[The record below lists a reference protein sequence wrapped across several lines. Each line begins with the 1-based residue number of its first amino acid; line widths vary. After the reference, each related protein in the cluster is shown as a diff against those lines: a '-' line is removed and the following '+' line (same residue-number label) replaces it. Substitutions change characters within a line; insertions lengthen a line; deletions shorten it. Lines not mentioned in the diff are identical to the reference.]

1 MTARASSLR
10 VPRQPRTPVV
20 RRAMPGAG
28 RVHAIERPQ
37 SGRLGGPRHD
47 VCGRLIDR
55 YGGRYSTELGLR
67 LAANRHREIFQWFL
81 AAVLFGAPIRA
92 TAAAAT
98 YRALQGAGID
108 SPRAVIATG
117 WNGLVTLLDEGGYAR
132 YDYKTATKLL
142 EVCGAIQERYRGSL
156 AALHAAA
163 SDSADLEARLL
174 ALGTGI
180 GPVTANIFLREMRG
194 IWPKAQP
201 LPLPIV
207 IHAAHHLG
215 AVPVRVSAPAA
226 VLDALQRLWDRHPAA
241 GRDFADFEAALVRAG
256 LDLQHRLGDFSK
268 PE

>member
-1 MTARASSLR
+1 MTARATSLR
-10 VPRQPRTPVV
+10 VPRPPRTQTLRGAV
-20 RRAMPGAG
+20 PGTR

-37 SGRLGGPRHD
+37 SGRFGSPWHD
-47 VCGRLIDR
+47 VCNRLIDR
-55 YGGRYSTELGLR
+55 YGGRFSTGLGLR
-67 LAANRHREIFQWFL
+67 LAANRPREIFRWFL

-98 YRALQGAGID
+98 YRMLQRAGID
-108 SPRAVIATG
+108 SPGAVIATG
-117 WNGLVTLLDEGGYAR
+117 WGGLVTLLDEGGYAR

-142 EVCGAIQERYRGSL
+142 EVCGAIRERYRGSL

-163 SDSADLEARLL
+163 SDSDDLEARLL

-194 IWPKAQP
+194 IWPKARP

-207 IHAAHHLG
+207 IRAAHHLG
-215 AVPVRVSAPAA
+215 VVPVHVSEPAA

-241 GRDFADFEAALVRAG
+241 GRDFADFEAALLRAG
-256 LDLQHRLGDFSK
+256 LDLQRRLAAGRT
-268 PE
+268 